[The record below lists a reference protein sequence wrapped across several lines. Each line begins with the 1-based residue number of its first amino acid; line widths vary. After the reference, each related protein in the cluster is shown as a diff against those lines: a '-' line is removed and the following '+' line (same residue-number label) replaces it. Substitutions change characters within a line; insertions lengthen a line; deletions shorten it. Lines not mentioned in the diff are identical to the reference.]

1 MTENSKSEKNLVLR
15 YSTHASQAYAGMR
28 QGDDQA
34 KVTVGP
40 GDLWSPSLSPEVIGH
55 LAFHRPAAML
65 LGSGERYYKRSSGF
79 HSGAEVT

>member
-15 YSTHASQAYAGMR
+15 YSTHASQAYACMR

-34 KVTVGP
+34 KVTV
-40 GDLWSPSLSPEVIGH
+40 GH

-65 LGSGERYYKRSSGF
+65 LGSGERSLSTLRG
-79 HSGAEVT
+79 GWRVIAEVTSGHLAYDQRS